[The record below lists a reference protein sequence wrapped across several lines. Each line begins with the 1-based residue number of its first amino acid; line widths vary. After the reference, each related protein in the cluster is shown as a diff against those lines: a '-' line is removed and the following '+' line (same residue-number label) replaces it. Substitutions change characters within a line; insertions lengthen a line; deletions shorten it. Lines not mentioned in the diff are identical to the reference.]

1 MYEVIP
7 NWTATW
13 HKSGT
18 KLYPSIQAKL
28 ISITHPRVVHS
39 RTGPIV
45 TNYKKGPLAAFW
57 DGGTPIPHPFVYHVQ
72 FPSANTRKNLP
83 HHAVTISF
91 GFRKLTLK
99 RRKK

>member
-1 MYEVIP
+1 MAQI
-7 NWTATW
+7 W
-13 HKSGT
+13 HKIISLHPGQANFD
-18 KLYPSIQAKL
+18 YPL
-28 ISITHPRVVHS
+28 PRVVHS

-91 GFRKLTLK
+91 GFRKLTLE